1 MSKIRTYFSKRYEAN
16 TPTASMRKL
25 RPVAEAAEK
34 AGYAEIIETSPSKG
48 IENKLKKIH
57 DPEYVESFSTGLGV
71 LADSNGW
78 SWTEEIRDGVLSIN
92 QGQLDAAKEALESGI
107 AANVAQGFHHA
118 GIEHGNGFCSFNGL
132 ALVAS
137 ENPDKKVF
145 VIDCDQHAG
154 DGTAEFTEYM
164 DNFAQVTING
174 SCFGLSDTKGTRCIT
189 LPRITNDFSLYE
201 NALEEGF
208 DIMDEFGPDLVIYQA
223 GADPH
228 INDPLGNLGMTTE
241 QMYYRDSKVFTR
253 LKKSNVP
260 TMFVLA
266 GGYQQPIE
274 QKLVPLHLNTFKA
287 AHEVYNEKS
296 SLLAEA
302 NDFAYTQAS

>member
-34 AGYAEIIETSPSKG
+34 AGYAEIIKTSTSKG

-57 DPEYVESFSTGLGV
+57 DPEYVDSFSTGVGNSKN
-71 LADSNGW
+71 SNGW
-78 SWTEEIRDGVLSIN
+78 DWTEEIRNGVFSIN
-92 QGQLDAAKEALESGI
+92 QGQLDAAKEALENGI

-118 GIEHGNGFCSFNGL
+118 GPEHGSGFCTFNGL

-137 ENPDKKVF
+137 ENPDKRVF

-154 DGTAEFTEYM
+154 DGTSEFTEYM

-174 SCFGLSDTKGTRCIT
+174 SSFGCKENERTRCIT
-189 LPRITNDFSLYE
+189 LPRIERDFGLYE
-201 NALEEGF
+201 DALQEGF
-208 DIMDEFGPDLVIYQA
+208 RIMDKFEPDLVIYQA

-241 QMYYRDSKVFTR
+241 QMYYRDSVVFSR
-253 LKKSNVP
+253 LKNSNVP

-266 GGYQQPIE
+266 GGYQEPVKK
-274 QKLVPLHLNTFKA
+274 KLVPLHLNTFKA
-287 AHEVYNEKS
+287 AHEVYKHKARS
-296 SLLAEA
+296 PMLMLA
-302 NDFAYTQAS
+302 Q